1 MSPVQFQIMS
11 DLHLE
16 TPSARPSYQHFKI
29 QPECRYLALLGDI
42 GKVID
47 YEFLAFLEDQLR
59 VFEIVFFVQGNHEA
73 YGTKVKAAVETM
85 LGFQRRMNKN
95 RQEGVEM
102 GRFVFLNRT
111 RFEITDSLTVLGCT
125 LFSHISDEQRQ
136 SVSLFCSDFSETL
149 EWDIDAHNASH
160 LEDLIWLNAQVEQ
173 ITLDEPRR
181 KIVVFTHFS
190 PTMLE
195 AANDPKKLEDSNQVR
210 SAFVTDLSDQIC
222 WTSSSVRLWAFGHT
236 HYNCDFVEEG
246 TVKRIVANQKGYK
259 RSEVITFDAAMVVD
273 IEIIE
278 TLSQNTLGNAIRFEK
293 YARVSESLKKVRRL
307 LDRWLS

>member
-1 MSPVQFQIMS
+1 MS

-29 QPECRYLALLGDI
+29 QPECKHLALLGDI
-42 GKVID
+42 GKILD
-47 YEFLAFLEDQLR
+47 YELIAFLGDQLQ

-73 YGTKVKAAVETM
+73 YGTKVKAAVATM
-85 LGFQRRMNKN
+85 LDFQRRMNEY
-95 RQEGVEM
+95 REEGVEM

-111 RFEITDSLTVLGCT
+111 RFDITDSLTVLGCT
-125 LFSHISDEQRQ
+125 LFSHINDEQRQ

-160 LEDLIWLNAQVEQ
+160 LEDLTWLNAQVEH
-173 ITLDEPRR
+173 ITRDEPHR
-181 KIVVFTHFS
+181 KILIFTHFS

-236 HYNCDFVEEG
+236 HYNCDFEERG
-246 TVKRIVANQKGYK
+246 TGKRIVANQKGYK
-259 RSEVITFDAAMVVD
+259 RSEVDTFDMAK
-273 IEIIE
+273 INSGHNCSI
-278 TLSQNTLGNAIRFEK
+278 NFHGWH
-293 YARVSESLKKVRRL
+293 KKVTTTGQFWPIN
-307 LDRWLS
+307 D